1 MPEQDKHSLME
12 FLDSVRNKGL
22 MSQNAANSMKYAC
35 GTVFSILDDNEDIFA
50 IDLDA
55 LCDRF
60 ENLKGMEVTPNTMRA
75 YRQRAKRAV
84 SDFRRYKDD
93 PSHWKPS
100 GGRLVSTSNKKSRNS
115 KPNAHAEPTP
125 AQALTAIKNE
135 PTTVDDIV
143 HRFPLRRAVIVQIT
157 GIPFDV
163 TRSEMGR
170 MNAFLSNL
178 VAVSADSEPVQLM
191 LNAPDAEAD

>member
-1 MPEQDKHSLME
+1 MPEQDKQSVME
-12 FLDSVRNKGL
+12 FLDHVRSKGL
-22 MSQNAANSMKYAC
+22 MSSNAARSLKYAC
-35 GTVFSILDDNEDIFA
+35 GAVFSILDDDEDIFA

-75 YRQRAKRAV
+75 YRQRVKRAV

-100 GGRLVSTSNKKSRNS
+100 GGRLLSKSTKKTRDH
-115 KPNAHAEPTP
+115 KPDIHAEPATP
-125 AQALTAIKNE
+125 EALTGLNHE
-135 PTTVDDIV
+135 LTTVDDIV
-143 HRFPLRRAVIVQIT
+143 HHFPLRRDVIVQIT

-163 TRSEMGR
+163 TRAEMGR

-178 VAVSADSEPVQLM
+178 VAVSEDREPNQLM
-191 LNAPDAEAD
+191 LNAPGEQDA